1 MNRLNNTILSAA
13 ALGLLA
19 LLAASCIKTIPVSS
33 LSVSP
38 TSLTLVEGEEAHL
51 TVTVTPADATDP
63 SVVWRSSDP
72 AVATVNDGLVHA
84 VAPGTATITVSTP
97 DGQQTASC
105 AVTVNRQAVPVAS
118 VSLDKASL
126 EMEVGDEE
134 TLTATISP
142 ADADIKTISWSSD
155 NTAVATVSDGKVKAV
170 GAGNATITVTT
181 TDGGKTATCAVTVTE
196 PAPETV
202 PFVRMESERLADMLT
217 PRADF
222 VLYPMANGE
231 ILAAGG
237 HTTGFSPTSSAEY
250 YKDGAWVALDGM
262 TARHDMPFSV
272 ALPDGR
278 LLIGGGCSS
287 GSGIG
292 QSASVDAYD
301 PASHA
306 FSAFSSLS
314 TARTLSRAVAIGD
327 VVIAS
332 GNWYSSDGIE
342 MWSAEADKFSYVKQ
356 TSQPRHNPYMLRSS
370 ADNAII
376 FGATDNYGDK
386 LPETIVD
393 RYQGDDFVPALFE
406 TWKPLVIGSNWRAK
420 DCFIG
425 DEATGDYSYLIM
437 VNDRESDN
445 RNRGGVPALV
455 KGEEFSLLPVDYEIP
470 AACEFGDI
478 YFSGP
483 VVVDRSKKTGYA
495 LGYNGDESNAVY
507 FILKI
512 EYADALNGGK
522 AKLTMYYSDV
532 LEPFGGLYQGG
543 IALMSDGRLMAA
555 GGISNSNY
563 SPYSTVYAF
572 KPF

>member
-1 MNRLNNTILSAA
+1 MKTLFKAFHAA
-13 ALGLLA
+13 ALGLLV
-19 LLAASCIKTIPVSS
+19 LGTASCCLKDIPVSG
-33 LSVSP
+33 LSVSQ
-38 TSLTLVEGEEAHL
+38 TTLTLIEGEEAHL
-51 TVTVTPADATDP
+51 TVTVTPANATDP
-63 SVVWRSSDP
+63 SVIWRSSD
-72 AVATVNDGLVHA
+72 ASVATVNDGLVHA

-97 DGQQTASC
+97 DGLQTASC
-105 AVTVNRQAVPVAS
+105 IVTVNRQAVPVAS
-118 VSLDKASL
+118 VSLDQTSL
-126 EMEVGDEE
+126 EMTVGDEV
-134 TLTATISP
+134 TLTATVAP
-142 ADADIKTISWSSD
+142 ADADVKTVSWSSSD
-155 NTAVATVSDGKVKAV
+155 EGVATVSDGKVTAV
-170 GAGNATITVTT
+170 GAGSATITVTT

-196 PAPETV
+196 PAPKELA
-202 PFVRMESERLADMLT
+202 FVKMEAERLPDMLT

-237 HTTGFSPTSSAEY
+237 HTSGFSPTSSAEY
-250 YKDGAWVALDGM
+250 YKDGTWTALDGM

-292 QSASVDAYD
+292 QSESVDAFD
-301 PASHA
+301 PASRT

-314 TARTLSRAVAIGD
+314 IARTLSRAVAVGD
-327 VVIAS
+327 VVVAS
-332 GNWYSSDGIE
+332 GNWYDGDGIE
-342 MWSAEADKFSYVKQ
+342 MWSEEAGGFSYVKE
-356 TSQPRHNPYMLRSS
+356 TSQHRHNPYMLRSS

-376 FGATDNYGDK
+376 FGAADNHGGK

-393 RYQGDDFVPALFE
+393 RYQGENFVPALFE

-425 DEATGDYSYLIM
+425 DEANGDYSYLIM
-437 VNDRESDN
+437 VNDKASDN
-445 RNRGGVPALV
+445 RNLGGVPALV
-455 KGEEFSLLPVDYEIP
+455 KGEEFSLLPVDCEIP
-470 AACEFGDI
+470 KACEYGDI

-495 LGYNGDESNAVY
+495 FGYNGNDANAVY
-507 FILKI
+507 YILKI
-512 EYADALNGGK
+512 EYADALSGGK

-532 LEPFGGLYQGG
+532 LETFGGAYQGG

-555 GGISNSNY
+555 GGITNSNY